1 MSNKTEY
8 TQADFIVGF
17 DTLSESQKAY
27 RLSQKVH
34 INPKYEP
41 VRVANRKTGT
51 AYIVSIAGY
60 KYKFDCAEDAWGFE
74 PVADRAYCSYDD
86 FISELMDGKVWSSGD
101 VEVWIANKDNQVSE
115 SEV

>member
-17 DTLSESQKAY
+17 DTLPESQKAY

-34 INPKYEP
+34 INPKYESI
-41 VRVANRKTGT
+41 RVANRKTGT

-60 KYKFDCAEDAWGFE
+60 KYIFDCVDDTWGFA
-74 PVADRAYCSYDD
+74 PVADRAYCGYDY
-86 FISELMDGKVWSSGD
+86 FISELNAGRVWSSGD
-101 VEVWIANKDNQVSE
+101 VEVWIANKDNQLSE